1 MILLQALVVGVIGFG
16 IGVGAAGL
24 FAILSTK
31 AESELQ
37 VQFPWQLLVG
47 SFVATLAT
55 IMLASLISVRRVITV
70 SPGQVFSS

>member
-1 MILLQALVVGVIGFG
+1 
-16 IGVGAAGL
+16 
-24 FAILSTK
+24 
-31 AESELQ
+31 